1 MNFIQKHPYL
11 MITAVLLILCI
22 VLKLP
27 FGWCVL
33 IFLAYGIVC
42 YVTHLGTAV
51 GWTAYL
57 LDGFLRKP
65 KFVGKLYKYAAD
77 HDTKCMHA
85 LVAYG
90 FDLLKNGSYEESRAT
105 FEKIIADPKV
115 IPLLRKYA
123 EQNLAI
129 ACWKCGDLD
138 KALSIMADMEAKYQY
153 FSADFFT
160 TFAYFYVEAGDYD
173 KAEEYTN
180 KALKLDE
187 SCGPAYDNFGQIAYR
202 QGDLETAEKYFRRAL
217 DLKDTMVDSKYH
229 LGLIYAAWENYP
241 AAAEFFDMARKSSI
255 TGMNTVSRE
264 MVEEQF
270 EKYKAYLTDSSDST
284 AAAYLSAPLED
295 EIADEAEALAAAQ
308 AAAARKT
315 SDDEIETEELSEL
328 ASYKEDS
335 SDK

>member
-22 VLKLP
+22 VLKIP

-77 HDTKCMHA
+77 HDTKCIHA

-123 EQNLAI
+123 E
-129 ACWKCGDLD
+129 
-138 KALSIMADMEAKYQY
+138 
-153 FSADFFT
+153 
-160 TFAYFYVEAGDYD
+160 
-173 KAEEYTN
+173 
-180 KALKLDE
+180 
-187 SCGPAYDNFGQIAYR
+187 
-202 QGDLETAEKYFRRAL
+202 
-217 DLKDTMVDSKYH
+217 
-229 LGLIYAAWENYP
+229 
-241 AAAEFFDMARKSSI
+241 
-255 TGMNTVSRE
+255 
-264 MVEEQF
+264 
-270 EKYKAYLTDSSDST
+270 
-284 AAAYLSAPLED
+284 
-295 EIADEAEALAAAQ
+295 
-308 AAAARKT
+308 
-315 SDDEIETEELSEL
+315 
-328 ASYKEDS
+328 
-335 SDK
+335 